1 MTLEWTDKRINY
13 TSNQSREFFEIKEA
27 LGTLWIPDLWIKS
40 LRGYSLHK
48 HIKEQA
54 TIEIDTNNKI
64 RFWQR
69 SVYICITLYKKIRIH
84 NFSTVGTS
92 KYIFTCVL
100 ICIFSLH
107 SVTVTVSCSMEFLWY
122 PFDCQKC
129 ELIFQTSKTFRIKD
143 VHCT

>member
-1 MTLEWTDKRINY
+1 MEGYLTLEWTDKRINY

-27 LGTLWIPDLWIKS
+27 LRTLWIPDLWIKS

-92 KYIFTCVL
+92 
-100 ICIFSLH
+100 
-107 SVTVTVSCSMEFLWY
+107 
-122 PFDCQKC
+122 
-129 ELIFQTSKTFRIKD
+129 
-143 VHCT
+143 

>member
-64 RFWQR
+64 
-69 SVYICITLYKKIRIH
+69 VEKLYRK
-84 NFSTVGTS
+84 SG
-92 KYIFTCVL
+92 C
-100 ICIFSLH
+100 
-107 SVTVTVSCSMEFLWY
+107 
-122 PFDCQKC
+122 
-129 ELIFQTSKTFRIKD
+129 
-143 VHCT
+143 